1 MSFSYQRQ
9 PRVNSSRQ
17 RINEIVS
24 DSPPTQRSRLND
36 DIFDDSGVIFDIPSS
51 AQSSQNVQTISSNS
65 EQQIE
70 DMAKMLGLTIEEYE
84 AALNA
89 ERIFAERMD
98 QIRNDE
104 IYARNQNFRE
114 ERSETPQI
122 IEEFPQIDVSSKNVI
137 KLY

>member
-1 MSFSYQRQ
+1 LSFSYQRQ